1 MSTNLDEIKVDLCY
15 RSFGRTYRK
24 PLYGDLVH
32 AVIDVTDDLQHTI
45 QGLLKV
51 GLTDLV
57 MVTEP

>member
-1 MSTNLDEIKVDLCY
+1 MTTDASLEPL
-15 RSFGRTYRK
+15 TYRK